1 MSDEERPGQ
10 RLGPEEWKGLGRGGF
25 EDIDYIDDGDCATI
39 CGDNVVDVDDACSSS
54 DGGAAARVRH
64 FKSNV

>member
-10 RLGPEEWKGLGRGGF
+10 RVRPEEWEGLGRGGF
-25 EDIDYIDDGDCATI
+25 DDNLDEEDVDGDDG
-39 CGDNVVDVDDACSSS
+39 CSCS